1 MSKCGFPPTAPA
13 YTSLPG
19 AFRRQVSCS
28 SQVLS
33 LLCLLLLT
41 SFITSG
47 VAFAQAEE
55 PWNRLYVTNFSS
67 EDVHVIDLNRDQT
80 IAKIKVGSGPSAMA
94 LAPNLEKLY
103 VANFWSGTI
112 SVISTAQNAVIAEI
126 VIPCDCAKSDPFG
139 LAITPDGTKLY
150 VNNLSDGLVRVI
162 DTATNTVIGKI
173 PGVYDWALRYIAVSP
188 DGQYVWAVGTG
199 EGVLFVI
206 RTEDNQ
212 LIARVTGLASARHLS
227 FTPDGSRVYV
237 TGEKFSR
244 LYAIDAKKFELL
256 KVIHFPKGVGTVT
269 VDVDKTGKF
278 AMVSN
283 FQGKPSIV
291 CTDPA
296 SPKYHTVLAE
306 ITPNSGYLYCIV
318 VAPDGRFAYLTNQS
332 DRGKSPN
339 SLNVIDLRE
348 DSPTRNTIIKS
359 LPLGKEPWG
368 IMPVRQLPSVVQ
380 AAPPETITEPA
391 EVKPPQP

>member
-13 YTSLPG
+13 FTSLPG
-19 AFRRQVSCS
+19 IPCGKVSCT

-33 LLCLLLLT
+33 LLCLLFFT
-41 SFITSG
+41 SA
-47 VAFAQAEE
+47 VAFAQTAEE

-67 EDVHVIDLNRDQT
+67 EDVHVIDLNRDLT

-94 LAPNLEKLY
+94 LSPNLDKVY
-103 VANFWSGTI
+103 VANLWTGTVSI
-112 SVISTAQNAVIAEI
+112 ISTALNEVIGEI
-126 VIPCDCAKSDPFG
+126 AIPCDCPKSGPFG
-139 LAITPDGTKLY
+139 LALTPDGAKLY
-150 VNNLSDGLVRVI
+150 VNNLNDGSVRIV
-162 DTATNTVIGKI
+162 DTATNKVTGKVA
-173 PGVYDWALRYIAVSP
+173 GVYDWALRYIAVSP
-188 DGQYVWAVGTG
+188 DGEYVWAVGTG
-199 EGVLFVI
+199 EGSLFVI
-206 RTEDNQ
+206 RTSDDR
-212 LIARVTGLASARHLS
+212 LVTRINGLTSARHLS
-227 FTPDGSRVYV
+227 FTPDGTRVYV
-237 TGEKFSR
+237 TGEKFNR
-244 LYAIDAKKFELL
+244 LYAIDAKKFDLL
-256 KVIHFPKGVGTVT
+256 KVIHFPKGAGTVT

-278 AMVSN
+278 ALVSN

-306 ITPNSGYLYCIV
+306 ITPNSGYQYCIA

-339 SLNVIDLRE
+339 SLNIIDLRE

-368 IMPVRQLPSVVQ
+368 VMPVRQSPAVVQ
-380 AAPPETITEPA
+380 QAALTETSTEPA